1 MDIQDIAI
9 NNKNYSKYDTWVST
23 LFCQCPH
30 LEGALEGVLRNDLQA
45 AHRIRFGLF
54 YGFIAMF
61 FEGCLNT
68 GEQEKVRLDQIETLR
83 ELGKRYDTVPDL
95 VVIDYE
101 AGMAWCTV
109 RMQLPILG
117 NVWPHSIDT
126 SLLSFLPF
134 H

>member
-1 MDIQDIAI
+1 M
-9 NNKNYSKYDTWVST
+9 ST
-23 LFCQCPH
+23 LFCQCAL
-30 LEGALEGVLRNDLQA
+30 LEGALEVVLRNDLQA
-45 AHRIRFGLF
+45 AHRIHFGLF
-54 YGFIAMF
+54 YGLMAMF

-68 GEQEKVRLDQIETLR
+68 GEQENARLDQIETVG
-83 ELGKRYDTVPDL
+83 ELEKHCVTVPDQ

-101 AGMAWCTV
+101 EGMTWCTV

-126 SLLSFLPF
+126 SLLPF